1 MQTLPNIVNSYMT
14 AQQAGIDLKSIMPP
28 QETIE
33 ELAENFNIDVK
44 SKVQNKELL
53 DKAEEMKDKLRALA
67 QQQGITAPEAMP
79 ETVP

>member
-1 MQTLPNIVNSYMT
+1 MT